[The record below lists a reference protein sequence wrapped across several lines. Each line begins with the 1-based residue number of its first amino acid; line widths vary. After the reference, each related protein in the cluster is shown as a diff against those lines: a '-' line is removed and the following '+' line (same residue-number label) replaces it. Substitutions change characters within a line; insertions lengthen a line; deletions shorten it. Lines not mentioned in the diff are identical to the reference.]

1 MLKLLKYAK
10 VQTWIMVVAILA
22 LVILQVYSDLQLP
35 GLLTKIINNASYA
48 EYYNSKGDPNS
59 LIPTLQDEILNCGL
73 QMLGYVCISLVSLI
87 TVCFLASR
95 IAADFSCIL
104 REKIYKHIQSFSIAE
119 IDKFSTSSLITR
131 TTNDITQVQTV
142 LVMVLRLAFSAP
154 ITAIYG
160 IIKATEI
167 QSNATLSS
175 IIIFAVVA
183 LCLLVITLFI
193 IVLPRF
199 KRIQSLTDRLNG
211 VTREN
216 LTGIRVIRAYA
227 ATDYQEEK
235 FAQVNQNV
243 TSNNIF
249 VNRAMS
255 IMNPGMMLIMNG
267 TSLAIVWVGAF
278 LINEGT
284 IEIGSVFGFQ
294 QITMQIVMAFLQLI
308 MIFIMVPRGL
318 VSAKRVNEVLEMDPS
333 IINRSTN
340 EEEIKINDI
349 EFKNVSFQY
358 DGGETPVI
366 DNISFKI
373 NKGQTLA
380 IIGSTGSG
388 KTTIVNLMNRLFD
401 PTSGEVLINGI
412 NARDVNLE
420 KLRDRIGYVSQKS
433 ILFKGTIKTNLLLGS
448 DNATKEE
455 MYEALKVAQAYDFV
469 SNLDNKL
476 DSVVSQGGTN
486 FSGGQKQRL
495 SIARAVIKKPD
506 VFIFD
511 DSFSALDFRTDKELR
526 KSLNELEYN
535 PIRVIVA
542 QRVGTIMDADLIL
555 VLNDGKIAGIGKHNE
570 LIKSSEVYQEIVYS
584 QISKEEADHE

>member
-10 VQTWIMVVAILA
+10 AQTWIMVVAILA

-48 EYYNSKGDPNS
+48 EYYNSIGDPNS

>member
-235 FAQVNQNV
+235 FALVNQNV